1 MIDDS
6 TWPDEPHRRK
16 TVLVLDQQ
24 DIDALR
30 YEAGGAD
37 LLLNKDVYTLSSS
50 LEEWSLNP
58 IVQDLID
65 SGLVQPGTVLIQSPF
80 DKNVYENSIQAVERF
95 ALAKYLHFSTLCM
108 NLGAREVTVEQI
120 ELKNTEDRKIVSIQ
134 GGLSMKG
141 TGDVKIEDKEMASF
155 YDKLTL
161 HDKFQGGP
169 PDVQAAEEYLK
180 RTGLSGDDAMC
191 SLIDLRRNPNNL
203 LSSRELRL
211 NMTSEVKRN
220 FNVLANLN
228 MPAYLSLEAGY
239 DRHVREQTEFTLTV
253 KVDF

>member
-1 MIDDS
+1 MTDDS

-16 TVLVLDQQ
+16 TVLVLNQQ

-30 YEAGGAD
+30 FEEGGAD
-37 LLLNKDVYTLSSS
+37 ILLNEDVFILPSS
-50 LEEWSLNP
+50 LRQSNP
-58 IVQDLID
+58 VVQDLID
-65 SGLVQPGTVLIQSPF
+65 SGLVQPGAVLIQSPF
-80 DKNVYENSIQAVERF
+80 DKDIYENSIQAVERF

-120 ELKNTEDRKIVSIQ
+120 ELKNTEDRKIVPLQ
-134 GGLSMKG
+134 GVLSMKG
-141 TGDVKIEDKEMASF
+141 TGDIKIEDKEVASF

-169 PDVQAAEEYLK
+169 PDVPAAEKYLK
-180 RTGLSGDDAMC
+180 RTGLSGDDAMRA
-191 SLIDLRRNPNNL
+191 LIDLRRNPNNL
-203 LSSRELRL
+203 LTSRELRL

-220 FNVLANLN
+220 FNVLANLKI
-228 MPAYLSLEAGY
+228 PAYLSLEAGY
-239 DRHVREQTEFTLTV
+239 DRHVHEQTEFTLTV

>member
-1 MIDDS
+1 MTDDS

-16 TVLVLDQQ
+16 TVLVLNQQ

-30 YEAGGAD
+30 FEEGGAD
-37 LLLNKDVYTLSSS
+37 LLLNEEVYILPSS
-50 LEEWSLNP
+50 LKKSNP
-58 IVQDLID
+58 VVQDLID
-65 SGLVQPGTVLIQSPF
+65 NGLIQPGAVLIQSPF
-80 DKNVYENSIQAVERF
+80 DKNIYEKSTQAVERF

-108 NLGAREVTVEQI
+108 NLGAREVKVEQI
-120 ELKNTEDRKIVSIQ
+120 ELKNTEDRKIVSLQ

-141 TGDVKIEDKEMASF
+141 IGDIKIEDKEVASF

-180 RTGLSGDDAMC
+180 RTGLSGDDAMRA
-191 SLIDLRRNPNNL
+191 LIDLRRNPNNL
-203 LSSRELRL
+203 LTSRELRL

-228 MPAYLSLEAGY
+228 IPAYLSLEADY
-239 DRHVREQTEFTLTV
+239 DRHVREETEFTLTV

>member
-1 MIDDS
+1 MTDDR

-30 YEAGGAD
+30 YEEGGAD
-37 LLLNKDVYTLSSS
+37 LLLNKEVYTLSSS
-50 LEEWSLNP
+50 LKESNP

-65 SGLVQPGTVLIQSPF
+65 SGLVQPGAVLIQSPF

-120 ELKNTEDRKIVSIQ
+120 ELKNIEDRKIVSIQ
-134 GGLSMKG
+134 GDLSMKG
-141 TGDVKIEDKEMASF
+141 TGDIKIEDKEMASF

-169 PDVQAAEEYLK
+169 PDVQAAEKHLK

-228 MPAYLSLEAGY
+228 VPAFISLEANY

>member
-1 MIDDS
+1 MTDSS
-6 TWPDEPHRRK
+6 TWPDEPHHRK
-16 TVLVLDQQ
+16 TVLVLNQQ

-30 YEAGGAD
+30 YEEGGAD
-37 LLLNKDVYTLSSS
+37 ILLNEEVYIHPSS
-50 LEEWSLNP
+50 LKESNP
-58 IVQDLID
+58 AVQDLID
-65 SGLVQPGTVLIQSPF
+65 SGLVQPGAVLIQSPF
-80 DKNVYENSIQAVERF
+80 DKNIYENSIQAVERF

-120 ELKNTEDRKIVSIQ
+120 ELKNTEDRKIVSLQ
-134 GGLSMKG
+134 GGLSMRG
-141 TGDVKIEDKEMASF
+141 TGDIKIEDKEVASF

-180 RTGLSGDDAMC
+180 WTGLSGDDAMRA
-191 SLIDLRRNPNNL
+191 LIDLRRNPNNL
-203 LSSRELRL
+203 LTSRELRL

-228 MPAYLSLEAGY
+228 VPAFISLEANY

>member
-1 MIDDS
+1 MSDS
-6 TWPDEPHRRK
+6 TWPNEPHRRK

-50 LEEWSLNP
+50 LEESNP

-155 YDKLTL
+155 Y
-161 HDKFQGGP
+161 
-169 PDVQAAEEYLK
+169 
-180 RTGLSGDDAMC
+180 
-191 SLIDLRRNPNNL
+191 
-203 LSSRELRL
+203 SRP
-211 NMTSEVKRN
+211 T
-220 FNVLANLN
+220 
-228 MPAYLSLEAGY
+228 
-239 DRHVREQTEFTLTV
+239 
-253 KVDF
+253 

>member
-1 MIDDS
+1 MTDIA
-6 TWPDEPHRRK
+6 WPDEPHRRK
-16 TVLVLDQQ
+16 TVLVLNQQ

-30 YEAGGAD
+30 FEEGGAD
-37 LLLNKDVYTLSSS
+37 LLLNEEVYILPSS
-50 LEEWSLNP
+50 LQESNP
-58 IVQDLID
+58 VVQDLID
-65 SGLVQPGTVLIQSPF
+65 NGLVQPGAVLIQSPF
-80 DKNVYENSIQAVERF
+80 DKNIYENSIQAVERF

-120 ELKNTEDRKIVSIQ
+120 ELNNTEDRKIFSLQ

-141 TGDVKIEDKEMASF
+141 TGDIKIEDKEVASF

-161 HDKFQGGP
+161 HDKFQGGS
-169 PDVQAAEEYLK
+169 PDVQAAKEHLK
-180 RTGLSGDDAMC
+180 RTGLSGDDAMS

-203 LSSRELRL
+203 LTSRELRL

-220 FNVLANLN
+220 FNVLANLK

-239 DRHVREQTEFTLTV
+239 DRHVCEQTEFTLTV

>member
-1 MIDDS
+1 MTDDS

-16 TVLVLDQQ
+16 TVLVLNQQ

-30 YEAGGAD
+30 FEEGGAD
-37 LLLNKDVYTLSSS
+37 LLLNEQVYILPSS
-50 LEEWSLNP
+50 LKESNSV
-58 IVQDLID
+58 VQDLID
-65 SGLVQPGTVLIQSPF
+65 SGLVQPGAVLIQSPF
-80 DKNVYENSIQAVERF
+80 DKNIYENSIQAVERF

-120 ELKNTEDRKIVSIQ
+120 ELKNTEDRKIVSLQ

-141 TGDVKIEDKEMASF
+141 TGDVKIKDKEVASF

-161 HDKFQGGP
+161 HDKFQGGS
-169 PDVQAAEEYLK
+169 PDVQAAEEHLK
-180 RTGLSGDDAMC
+180 RTGLSGDDAMR

-203 LSSRELRL
+203 LTSRELRL